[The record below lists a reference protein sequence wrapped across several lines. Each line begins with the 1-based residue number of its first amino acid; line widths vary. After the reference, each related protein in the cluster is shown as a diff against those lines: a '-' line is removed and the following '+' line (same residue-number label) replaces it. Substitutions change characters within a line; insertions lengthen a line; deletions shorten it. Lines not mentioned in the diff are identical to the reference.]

1 MNLDVTI
8 VGNYKMKK
16 TLIKQKDIKNGDVPM
31 VSIRW
36 FEDES
41 SKEKTVV
48 IDYFHNNGEVLSS
61 TSFEWTKDE
70 IKELMELL

>member
-1 MNLDVTI
+1 ME
-8 VGNYKMKK
+8 K
-16 TLIKQKDIKNGDVPM
+16 TLIKQKDIKDGEIPL

-36 FEDES
+36 FEDNL

-61 TSFEWTKDE
+61 ISFEWTKDE
-70 IKELMELL
+70 IKELIEFL